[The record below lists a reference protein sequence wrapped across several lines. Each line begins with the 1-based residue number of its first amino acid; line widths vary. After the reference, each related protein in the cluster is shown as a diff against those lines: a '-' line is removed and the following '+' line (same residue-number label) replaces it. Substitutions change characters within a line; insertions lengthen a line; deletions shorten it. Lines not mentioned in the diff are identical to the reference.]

1 MSCFLVAIG
10 QKYFIAYC
18 RKDSALTSRRNSV
31 AGLQKYSSQEYL
43 HSGAEM
49 DSLKVRNN
57 PIMLPGPQ
65 EAREGESQAYLSR
78 DGSLYQ
84 SNEHLTISE
93 AKRRSRHR
101 SGSQSRDSSYTWAGR
116 AQLAGT
122 GLRVGS
128 AVTEPEPRDG
138 VALSRD
144 GGFFMPFGNTENLAG
159 KCKTRRQLKAEE
171 QLRRRQEEE
180 EEKERRQ
187 VTMFLSIKK

>member
-1 MSCFLVAIG
+1 M
-10 QKYFIAYC
+10 
-18 RKDSALTSRRNSV
+18 

-101 SGSQSRDSSYTWAGR
+101 SGSQSRDSSYTWAGC
-116 AQLAGT
+116 AKLVGT
-122 GLRVGS
+122 GLRV
-128 AVTEPEPRDG
+128 ALNIKVLEEPRIRYQKEE
-138 VALSRD
+138 VKKLSWLTVR
-144 GGFFMPFGNTENLAG
+144 G
-159 KCKTRRQLKAEE
+159 K
-171 QLRRRQEEE
+171 
-180 EEKERRQ
+180 
-187 VTMFLSIKK
+187 

>member
-1 MSCFLVAIG
+1 M
-10 QKYFIAYC
+10 
-18 RKDSALTSRRNSV
+18 

-187 VTMFLSIKK
+187 VKMFLSIKKYFFTLKNILGA

>member
-1 MSCFLVAIG
+1 M
-10 QKYFIAYC
+10 
-18 RKDSALTSRRNSV
+18 
-31 AGLQKYSSQEYL
+31 
-43 HSGAEM
+43 
-49 DSLKVRNN
+49 
-57 PIMLPGPQ
+57 
-65 EAREGESQAYLSR
+65 SQAKACLSS
-78 DGSLYQ
+78 DSSLYQ

-187 VTMFLSIKK
+187 VTMFLSIKKYFFTLKNILGA